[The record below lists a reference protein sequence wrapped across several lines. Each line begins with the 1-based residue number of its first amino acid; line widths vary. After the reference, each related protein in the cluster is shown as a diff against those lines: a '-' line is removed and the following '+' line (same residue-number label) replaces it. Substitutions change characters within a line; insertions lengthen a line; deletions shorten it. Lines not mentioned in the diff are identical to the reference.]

1 MSELSHNPIPHK
13 QIHPGYQFLAVV
25 GLLFLA
31 LVVGSFI
38 GMILIGLKYGTQ
50 TLTDILQANLTAPNV
65 SISLWMLQFFGTTL
79 PILATPIIFSYFI
92 VHEPDEYLKTNFHF
106 PWLLI
111 AVVFVAMM
119 LSNPFIEFLGNLNEK
134 MVLPK
139 FLKGVEDWMRQS
151 ENETKKLSDTMME
164 MHSFSAMIFN
174 LLFIGLLTAIVEEV
188 LFRGCLQTIFV
199 RWTKSKHAAVWI
211 VAILFS
217 AFHMEFFG
225 FLPRMFLGVLFG
237 YFTAWSGSVWPSI
250 WAHFVNNGT
259 IVVIT
264 YLASQK
270 LVNIVD
276 DQHMFSNVIYAAS
289 LLITVALLYFYH
301 YIAVKRQIADH
312 GEELG
317 SDF

>member
-1 MSELSHNPIPHK
+1 MSNFPHNPIPQK
-13 QIHPGYQFLAVV
+13 RIHPGYQFLIVI
-25 GLLFLA
+25 GLLLLA
-31 LVVGSFI
+31 LIVGSFM
-38 GMILIGLKYGTQ
+38 GMILIGVKYGSQ

-65 SISLWMLQFFGTTL
+65 SVSLWILQFFGTTL
-79 PILATPIIFSYFI
+79 PLLATPIMFSYFI

-111 AVVFVAMM
+111 AIVFVAMM
-119 LSNPFIEFLGNLNEK
+119 LSNPLIEFLGNLNEK
-134 MVLPK
+134 MILPK
-139 FLKGVEDWMRQS
+139 FLKGMEDWMRQS
-151 ENETKKLSDTMME
+151 ENETKKLSDAMMA
-164 MHSFSAMIFN
+164 MNSFSAMIFN

-188 LFRGCLQTIFV
+188 LFRGCLQTIFAQ
-199 RWTKSKHAAVWI
+199 WTKNKHAAVWI

-270 LVNIVD
+270 LVNIDVND
-276 DQHMFSNVIYAAS
+276 EHIFSNVIYAAS
-289 LLITVALLYFYH
+289 LLTTAALLYFYH

-317 SDF
+317 

>member
-1 MSELSHNPIPHK
+1 MSELHHNPIPHK
-13 QIHPGYQFLAVV
+13 QIHYAYQFLAVI
-25 GLLFLA
+25 GLLILT
-31 LVVGSFI
+31 LIVGTLS
-38 GMILIGLKYGTQ
+38 GMVIIKIIYGSK
-50 TLTDILQANLTAPNV
+50 TLWNVLEAKLTAPNV
-65 SISLWMLQFFGTTL
+65 SGSLWILQFFGTTL
-79 PILATPIIFSYFI
+79 PILVTPIIFSYFI
-92 VHEPDEYLKTNFHF
+92 AREPDEYLKTNFHF

-111 AVVFVAMM
+111 AIVFVAMM
-119 LSNPFIEFLGNLNEK
+119 LSNPLIEFLGNLNEK

-164 MHSFSAMIFN
+164 MRSFSAMIFN

-199 RWTKSKHAAVWI
+199 RWTNSKHAAVWI

-237 YFTAWSGSVWPSI
+237 YFTVWSGSVWPSI

-264 YLASQK
+264 YLAGQK
-270 LVNIVD
+270 IIDINVD
-276 DQHMFSNVIYAAS
+276 DQHVFSNAIYVAS
-289 LLITVALLYFYH
+289 LIITMALLYFYH

-317 SDF
+317 

>member
-1 MSELSHNPIPHK
+1 MSDVPHNPIPHRH
-13 QIHPGYQFLAVV
+13 IHPGYQFLAVV
-25 GLLFLA
+25 GLLLLA
-31 LVVGSFI
+31 LIVGSFI
-38 GMILIGLKYGTQ
+38 GMIFIAAKYGSQ

-65 SISLWMLQFFGTTL
+65 SVSLWILQFSGTTL
-79 PILATPIIFSYFI
+79 PILATPLIFSYFI
-92 VHEPDEYLKTNFHF
+92 VQEPDAYLKTNFHF

-111 AVVFVAMM
+111 AIVFVTMM
-119 LSNPFIEFLGNLNEK
+119 LSNPLIEFLSNLNEK

-139 FLKGVEDWMRQS
+139 FLKGVQDWMRES
-151 ENETKKLSDTMME
+151 EDQTKKLSDAMMA
-164 MHSFSAMIFN
+164 MNSFSAMIFN

-225 FLPRMFLGVLFG
+225 FLPRLFLGVLFG
-237 YFTAWSGSVWPSI
+237 YFTAWSGSVWPSV

-270 LVNIVD
+270 MVNVD
-276 DQHMFSNVIYAAS
+276 VNDEHMFSNVIYAVS
-289 LLITVALLYFYH
+289 LVITIALLYFYH
-301 YIAVKRQIADH
+301 YIAVKRKISDH

-317 SDF
+317 

>member
-1 MSELSHNPIPHK
+1 MVIIK
-13 QIHPGYQFLAVV
+13 I
-25 GLLFLA
+25 
-31 LVVGSFI
+31 I
-38 GMILIGLKYGTQ
+38 YGGK
-50 TLTDILQANLTAPNV
+50 TLWSVLEAKLNAPNV
-65 SISLWMLQFFGTTL
+65 TGSLWILQFFGTTL
-79 PILATPIIFSYFI
+79 PILVTPIIFSYFI
-92 VHEPDEYLKTNFHF
+92 VRKPDEYLKTNFHF
-106 PWLLI
+106 PWLLFAI
-111 AVVFVAMM
+111 VFVAM
-119 LSNPFIEFLGNLNEK
+119 LFSNPLIEFLSNLNEK

-139 FLKGVEDWMRQS
+139 FLKGVQDWMRES
-151 ENETKKLSDTMME
+151 EDQTKKLSDAMMA
-164 MHSFSAMIFN
+164 MNSFSAMIFN

-225 FLPRMFLGVLFG
+225 FLPRLFLGVLFG

-270 LVNIVD
+270 LVNIDVND
-276 DQHMFSNVIYAAS
+276 EHVFSNVIYAVS
-289 LLITVALLYFYH
+289 LLITGALLYFYH

-317 SDF
+317 

>member
-1 MSELSHNPIPHK
+1 MSDVPHNPIQHK
-13 QIHPGYQFLAVV
+13 QIHPGYQFLVV
-25 GLLFLA
+25 IGLLILA
-31 LVVGSFI
+31 LIVGSFI
-38 GMILIGLKYGTQ
+38 GMIFIAVRYGSQ

-65 SISLWMLQFFGTTL
+65 SVSLWILQFSGTTL
-79 PILATPIIFSYFI
+79 PILATPLIFSYFI
-92 VHEPDEYLKTNFHF
+92 VQEPDEYLKTNFHF
-106 PWLLI
+106 PWLLFAI
-111 AVVFVAMM
+111 VFVAM
-119 LSNPFIEFLGNLNEK
+119 LFSNPLIEFLSNLNEK

-139 FLKGVEDWMRQS
+139 FLKGVQDWMRQS
-151 ENETKKLSDTMME
+151 EDETKKLSDAMMTMN
-164 MHSFSAMIFN
+164 SFSAMIFN

-199 RWTKSKHAAVWI
+199 RWAKSKHAAVWI

-225 FLPRMFLGVLFG
+225 FLPRLFLGVLFG

-250 WAHFVNNGT
+250 WAHFINNGT

-270 LVNIVD
+270 LVNVD
-276 DQHMFSNVIYAAS
+276 VNDEHMFSNVIYAAS

-301 YIAVKRQIADH
+301 YIAVKRQIAKH

-317 SDF
+317 

>member
-1 MSELSHNPIPHK
+1 MSDIHHNPIPHK
-13 QIHPGYQFLAVV
+13 QIHPGLQFLIVI
-25 GLLFLA
+25 GILLTA
-31 LVVGSFI
+31 LFAGSI
-38 GMILIGLKYGTQ
+38 VAIIIISLKYGSE
-50 TLTDILQANLTAPNV
+50 TLSDVLQAKLANPHVSASLWILQFL
-65 SISLWMLQFFGTTL
+65 GTTM
-79 PILATPIIFSYFI
+79 PILSTPIMFSYFI
-92 VHEPDEYLKTNFHF
+92 IHEPDEYLKINFHF

-111 AVVFVAMM
+111 LIVFVAMM
-119 LSNPFIEFLGNLNEK
+119 LSNPLIEFLGNLNEK

-151 ENETKKLSDTMME
+151 ENETKKLSDAMME
-164 MHSFSAMIFN
+164 MHSLAAMIFN

-199 RWTKSKHAAVWI
+199 HWTRSKHAAVWI

-237 YFTAWSGSVWPSI
+237 YFTAWSGSVWPAI

-259 IVVIT
+259 IVVIM
-264 YLASQK
+264 YLAQQK
-270 LVNIVD
+270 MVDINVD
-276 DQHMFSNVIYAAS
+276 DQHMFTNVIYAVS
-289 LLITVALLYFYH
+289 LIITVALLYFYH
-301 YIAVKRQIADH
+301 YIAVKRPIADH

-317 SDF
+317 

>member
-1 MSELSHNPIPHK
+1 MSDVPHNPIPHRH
-13 QIHPGYQFLAVV
+13 IHPGYQFLVVV
-25 GLLFLA
+25 GLLIFA
-31 LVVGSFI
+31 LIAGSFI
-38 GMILIGLKYGTQ
+38 GLILITLKYGSQ
-50 TLTDILQANLTAPNV
+50 TLTDILQANLSAPNV
-65 SISLWMLQFFGTTL
+65 PVSLWILQFFGTTL
-79 PILATPIIFSYFI
+79 PLLATPIIFSQFI

-106 PWLLI
+106 PWSLI
-111 AVVFVAMM
+111 AIVFVTMIF
-119 LSNPFIEFLGNLNEK
+119 SNPLIEFLGNLNEK

-139 FLKGVEDWMRQS
+139 FLKGIEDWMRQS
-151 ENETKKLSDTMME
+151 ENETKKLSDAMMTMN
-164 MHSFSAMIFN
+164 SFPAMIFN

-225 FLPRMFLGVLFG
+225 FLPRMFLGILFG
-237 YFTAWSGSVWPSI
+237 YFTAWSGSVWPAI

-270 LVNIVD
+270 LVNVD
-276 DQHMFSNVIYAAS
+276 VNDEHMFSNVIYVVS

-301 YIAVKRQIADH
+301 YIAVKRQISDH

-317 SDF
+317 

>member
-1 MSELSHNPIPHK
+1 MSDIHHNPIPHK
-13 QIHPGYQFLAVV
+13 PIHPAYQFLVV
-25 GLLFLA
+25 IGLLIFA
-31 LVVGSFI
+31 LIAGSVI
-38 GMILIGLKYGTQ
+38 GMIIIGVRFGTQ
-50 TLTDILQANLTAPNV
+50 TLTDILQANLAAPNV
-65 SISLWMLQFFGTTL
+65 GVSLWILQFFGTTL

-92 VHEPDEYLKTNFHF
+92 VREPDEYLKTNFHF

-111 AVVFVAMM
+111 VIAFMAMM
-119 LSNPFIEFLGNLNEK
+119 LSNPLIELLGNLNEK

-151 ENETKKLSDTMME
+151 ENETKKLSDAMME
-164 MHSFSAMIFN
+164 MHSFSAMVFN

-199 RWTKSKHAAVWI
+199 RWTRSKHAAVWI

-264 YLASQK
+264 YLAGQK
-270 LVNIVD
+270 LVDINVD
-276 DQHMFSNVIYAAS
+276 DQHMFSNIVYAAS
-289 LLITVALLYFYH
+289 LLITIALLYFYH
-301 YIAVKRQIADH
+301 YVAVKRQIADH

-317 SDF
+317 

>member
-1 MSELSHNPIPHK
+1 MSDIPHNPIPHK
-13 QIHPGYQFLAVV
+13 QIHPGYQFLVV
-25 GLLFLA
+25 IGLLLFA
-31 LVVGSFI
+31 LIAGSFI
-38 GMILIGLKYGTQ
+38 GMIVIGLKYGTQ

-65 SISLWMLQFFGTTL
+65 SVSLWILQFFGTTL
-79 PILATPIIFSYFI
+79 PLLATPIIFSYFI

-111 AVVFVAMM
+111 AIVFVAMM
-119 LSNPFIEFLGNLNEK
+119 LSNPLIEFLGNLNEK
-134 MVLPK
+134 MILPK
-139 FLKGVEDWMRQS
+139 LLKGIEDWMRQS
-151 ENETKKLSDTMME
+151 ENETKKLSDAMMA
-164 MHSFSAMIFN
+164 MNSFSAMIFN

-199 RWTKSKHAAVWI
+199 RWTNSKHAAVWI

-237 YFTAWSGSVWPSI
+237 YFTVWSGSVWPSI

-264 YLASQK
+264 YLAGQK
-270 LVNIVD
+270 IVNIDVD
-276 DQHMFSNVIYAAS
+276 DQHMFTNVIYAVS
-289 LLITVALLYFYH
+289 LVITVALLYFYH
-301 YIAVKRQIADH
+301 YIAVKRQISDH

-317 SDF
+317 